1 MARIETKIVNPLMG
15 KCFPLPNYSTRG
27 AAGLDL
33 RACIETPLYIAAGET
48 RLIGSGIAINILDP
62 HLMGVLVPRSGLGIH
77 HGIVLANLVG
87 IIDSDFQ
94 GEIQLGVWN
103 RSQHPFRVEP
113 GDRLC
118 QMIFVP
124 IVQVELQQV
133 DSFTQSTQRGAG
145 GFGHTGRQ

>member
-1 MARIETKIVNPLMG
+1 MARIETKIVNKLIG
-15 KCFPLPNYSTRG
+15 KRFPLPTYTTSG

-33 RACIETPLYIAAGET
+33 RACIETPLSVAAGET

-62 HLMGVLVPRSGLGIH
+62 HLMGVLVPHSGLGIH

-87 IIDSDFQ
+87 IIDSDFH
-94 GEIQLGVWN
+94 GEIQMGIWN
-103 RSQHPFRVEP
+103 RSQHPFKIEP

-124 IVQVELQQV
+124 IVQVELEAV
-133 DSFTQSTQRGAG
+133 DSFTQTTQRGEG